1 MSAEILVVRG
11 FLRANP
17 TITDIPVVA
26 NMARNKLTAEGYLLW
41 PNSEDADVF
50 GSRTYRCD
58 IPDLNVLFKNVDL
71 RFPVWKPKTH
81 RDVAKVVF
89 DALGVA
95 VKVDDIEPTVMS
107 YDPLPNSVTLKALSD
122 ATTAKGSVVVNIYQK
137 PMDISEI
144 ITTTEVVGVVD
155 KYPLTDLKLVL
166 EKKYYGYDF
175 TDVRETLLN
184 NGYFIAV
191 MTILNSESV
200 RTEMSSPMWGSD
212 INPIPYNFAYPSLV
226 YNGPTAG
233 FQGANLNYTHC
244 RVYRPTSYS
253 TGTVGQMILHYNA

>member
-17 TITDIPVVA
+17 TVTDIPVVV
-26 NMARNKLTAEGYLLW
+26 NMARNKLTVEGYLLW

-58 IPDLNVLFKNVDL
+58 LPDLNDLFKNVDL

-95 VKVDDIEPTVMS
+95 VKVDDIEPTAMS

-155 KYPLTDLKLVL
+155 KYPLTNPQMVL

-175 TDVRETLLN
+175 TENRDVLKTVTNPGTVLN
-184 NGYFIAV
+184 V
-191 MTILNSESV
+191 QSV
-200 RTEMSSPMWGSD
+200 YNEMNAPAWGSSWD
-212 INPIPYNFAYPSLV
+212 RPQAYNL
-226 YNGPTAG
+226 YNVRLDYLGPTAG
-233 FQGANLNYTHC
+233 YPEANPAYTHC
-244 RVYRPTSYS
+244 AVYRPWSMS
-253 TGTVGQMILHYNA
+253 SNTVPDSRMILHFDL